1 MEARMKK
8 EYVLAYEV
16 VIEAVDIGEAVKLGD
31 RDATKMKSR
40 LKKIEADDE
49 TWERFYDDE

>member
-1 MEARMKK
+1 MKK

-16 VIEAVDIGEAVKLGD
+16 AIEAEDIGEAVKLGG
-31 RDATKMKSR
+31 RDEVKKKSR

>member
-1 MEARMKK
+1 MEVGMKK

-16 VIEAVDIGEAVKLGD
+16 VIEAVDIGEAVKLGE
-31 RDATKMKSR
+31 RNEIKMKSR

-49 TWERFYDDE
+49 TWERFYEDE

>member
-1 MEARMKK
+1 MKK

>member
-1 MEARMKK
+1 MKK

-16 VIEAVDIGEAVKLGD
+16 AIEAEDIGEAVKLGGQD
-31 RDATKMKSR
+31 EVKMKAR

-49 TWERFYDDE
+49 TWERFYEDE